1 MLTADEAVETL
12 RLENYGVYKERT
24 FGSVIREFTP
34 MKNLPKYEFK
44 PLAPL
49 LQVGVDKPRK

>member
-12 RLENYGVYKERT
+12 RLVNYGEYKERT
-24 FGSVIREFTP
+24 FGSVVREFTA

-49 LQVGVDKPRK
+49 LQVGVDTSTK